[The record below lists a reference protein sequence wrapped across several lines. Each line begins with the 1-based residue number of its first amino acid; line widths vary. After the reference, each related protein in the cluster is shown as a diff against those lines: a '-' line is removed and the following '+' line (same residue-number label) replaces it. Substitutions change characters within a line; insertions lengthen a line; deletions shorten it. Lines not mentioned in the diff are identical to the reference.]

1 MRRIAPAIGLF
12 FLAPLIAEFLLGNLP
27 VSLLFAL
34 VVLAPLYGAGALL
47 IREVVRR
54 TGRGWP
60 SIIVLG
66 LAYAVFEEGVT
77 TQSLFNPNYANA
89 HLLDH
94 GYVPALGLSVPW
106 TLGVLA
112 LHAVWSIG
120 VPIGLTESLV
130 PDRPRTPWLGK
141 LGLTVTAVLFVLG
154 SVGTTAM
161 QLYQDDFVASVPQ
174 FVGVAVAIVV
184 FVAVAMAF
192 RPAARQVDSNATRA
206 NGAKTATRVGTSR
219 TAPNPWWV
227 GAFAF
232 VTGTAFRLL
241 PDEIPAW
248 LNVAGLLVLAAI
260 VIAVVRHWSHRTG
273 WGDSHRFAL
282 VAGAM
287 VCYAVHSF
295 IETPVV
301 SVSPA
306 IDHTGDIVFSL
317 AALVTLALTA
327 RRLHRRAGGLAVE
340 EAGVASARR

>member
-34 VVLAPLYGAGALL
+34 VILAPLYGAGALL

-141 LGLTVTAVLFVLG
+141 LGLTVTAVLFALG

-161 QLYQDDFVASVPQ
+161 QLYQDDFVASVSQ
-174 FVGVAVAIVV
+174 FVGVAVAIVAL
-184 FVAVAMAF
+184 VAVAMSF
-192 RPAARQVDSNATRA
+192 RPAARQADNANRVDSADGVDR
-206 NGAKTATRVGTSR
+206 GVTSR

-227 GAFAF
+227 GVFAF
-232 VTGTAFRLL
+232 VAGTAFRML
-241 PDEIPAW
+241 PDGIPAW
-248 LNVAGLLVLAAI
+248 LNVMGLLVLATI
-260 VIAVVRHWSHRTG
+260 VIAVVRHWSHQSG

-295 IETPVV
+295 IETPVI

-306 IDHTGDIVFSL
+306 IDHTGDVVFSL
-317 AALVTLALTA
+317 AALVTLALAA
-327 RRLHRRAGGLAVE
+327 RRLRRHTAASTGAD
-340 EAGVASARR
+340 AGVAAARR

>member
-12 FLAPLIAEFLLGNLP
+12 FLAPLVAEFLLGNLP

-34 VVLAPLYGAGALL
+34 VILAPLYGAGALL

-54 TGRGWP
+54 TRRGWP

-130 PDRPRTPWLGK
+130 PDRRRTPWLGK
-141 LGLTVTAVLFVLG
+141 LGLTVTAVLFALG
-154 SVGTTAM
+154 SVATTAM
-161 QLYQDDFVASVPQ
+161 QLSQDDFVASVPQ

-184 FVAVAMAF
+184 FVSVAMAF
-192 RPAARQVDSNATRA
+192 RPAAHQVDSADSADSVN
-206 NGAKTATRVGTSR
+206 RVATSR
-219 TAPNPWWV
+219 TATNPWWV
-227 GAFAF
+227 GVFAF
-232 VTGTAFRLL
+232 VTGTAFRML
-241 PDEIPAW
+241 PDGIPAW
-248 LNVAGLLVLAAI
+248 LNVVGLLVLVTI
-260 VIAVVRHWSHRTG
+260 VIAVVHRWSHHRG
-273 WGDSHRFAL
+273 WGDSQRFAL

-295 IETPVV
+295 IETPVF
-301 SVSPA
+301 SVPPA
-306 IDHTGDIVFSL
+306 VDHAGDVVFSL

-327 RRLHRRAGGLAVE
+327 RRLRRHTAASTVE
-340 EAGVASARR
+340 EAGVAAARR

>member
-34 VVLAPLYGAGALL
+34 MILAPLYGAGALL

-130 PDRPRTPWLGK
+130 LDRPRTPWLGK
-141 LGLTVTAVLFVLG
+141 LGLTVTAVLFALG
-154 SVGTTAM
+154 SVATTAM

-184 FVAVAMAF
+184 FVAVAMTF
-192 RPAARQVDSNATRA
+192 RPAARQVDSVNRVDSNAI
-206 NGAKTATRVGTSR
+206 RVVTSR

-241 PDEIPAW
+241 PDGIPAW

-260 VIAVVRHWSHRTG
+260 VIAVVRHWSHQTG

-295 IETPVV
+295 IETPVMP
-301 SVSPA
+301 VSPA
-306 IDHTGDIVFSL
+306 IDHTGDVVFSL

-327 RRLHRRAGGLAVE
+327 RRLRRHAAASTVE
-340 EAGVASARR
+340 EAGVAPARR